1 MLKHVV
7 AMLLFITLSS
17 VTPVFSSFLMFH
29 HYAQIHNFVALS
41 LNPGCDRNWETK
53 REHLHQKG
61 ADDINWQQNMAA
73 SMNQPRAV
81 V

>member
-7 AMLLFITLSS
+7 AVLLFITLSA
-17 VTPVFSSFLMFH
+17 VTPVFSSFLLFH
-29 HYAQIHNFVALS
+29 HYDQIHNFVALS
-41 LNPGCDRNWETK
+41 LNPGCDRSWETK
-53 REHLHQKG
+53 REHLHQKE
-61 ADDINWQQNMAA
+61 ADINWQQNMAA